1 LNYGGSGDH
10 KKEDKSPVIMLGL
23 KANINQFLLL
33 VLVNAFV
40 GAMIGLE
47 QTVVPLLGK
56 EVFGLESNVLILS
69 FIASFGI
76 VKATLNLFAGNL
88 SDRWNRK
95 KVLVL
100 GWLFGLPVPLI
111 LLYAPTWD
119 WIVFANVL
127 LGINQGLAWSM
138 TVNMKI
144 DLVGKKRRGLA
155 LGLNEFAG
163 YIAVALVGFFTGYIA
178 AAYGLK
184 PYPFYIGM
192 IFSILGFIIS
202 LVLIRD
208 TTRFAE
214 LELRQEKEEELKR
227 EQYKD
232 LKERDGDMRIREKPE
247 YRKDK
252 ALINHNSVTKN
263 DNLNFKQVFIETSW
277 RNLSLLAASQAGLV
291 NNLIFGV
298 TWGLFTLYFVSFGI
312 SVSDTAFLKALHPG
326 IWGFLQLGTGPL
338 SDSVGR
344 KKLIYPGMIIQ
355 AVGIWVILFSE
366 GSYLGLITGMSLLG
380 VGTAL
385 VYPTLLAA
393 ISDITNPKWRATSL
407 GVYRF
412 WRDLGFVFGAIG
424 IGFIADTI
432 NPNIAIQIVAWIS
445 LGSGIFVLLV
455 MKETRRVGATF
466 KKQGFTN
473 GTK

>member
-1 LNYGGSGDH
+1 MDR
-10 KKEDKSPVIMLGL
+10 IQTIRLGL

-33 VLVNAFV
+33 ILVNAFV

-56 EVFGLESNVLILS
+56 EEFGIESNTLILS

-76 VKATLNLFAGNL
+76 VKAILNLFAGNL

-100 GWLFGLPVPLI
+100 GWLFGIPVPFI
-111 LLYAPTWD
+111 LLYAPTWN
-119 WIVFANVL
+119 WILFANVI
-127 LGINQGLAWSM
+127 LGVNQGLAWSM

-144 DLVGKKRRGLA
+144 DLVGKEKRGLA

-163 YIAVALVGFFTGYIA
+163 YIAVALVGFLTGYIA

-184 PYPFYIGM
+184 PYPFYLGIA
-192 IFSILGFIIS
+192 FSLLGFIIS
-202 LVLIRD
+202 LVLVRD
-208 TTRFAE
+208 TTRFTE
-214 LELRQEKEEELKR
+214 LELRQDMEKQVKEKQQKKQEEGKERAIANEEPTEEKR
-227 EQYKD
+227 EA
-232 LKERDGDMRIREKPE
+232 I
-247 YRKDK
+247 
-252 ALINHNSVTKN
+252 INHNLIAES
-263 DNLNFKQVFIETSW
+263 NLNFKQVFLETSW
-277 RNLSLLAASQAGLV
+277 KNRSLLAASQAGLV

-326 IWGFLQLGTGPL
+326 VWGFLQLATGPL

-355 AVGIWVILFSE
+355 AVGIWIILFSAS
-366 GSYLGLITGMSLLG
+366 SYFGLVIEMSLLD

-393 ISDITNPKWRATSL
+393 ISDIANPQWRATSL

-424 IGFIADTI
+424 IGFIADVFDL
-432 NPNIAIQIVAWIS
+432 NIAIQVVAWIS
-445 LGSGIFVLLV
+445 LGSGLFVLLV
-455 MKETRRVGATF
+455 MRETR
-466 KKQGFTN
+466 KKV
-473 GTK
+473 